1 MCQILIDVLQ
11 IVDLRLNATS
21 DEEEEEDD
29 TNQASAT
36 TSPPSQS
43 EFLFTSISSST
54 DTPLKHPSLEHVTLL
69 FDLYLTNMDP
79 IYKVLH
85 KPTLELFVK
94 EAVQDLGSI
103 PGGRPMEALMFVIY
117 FASINSL
124 TKEQCF
130 TLFGEERSVLWAR
143 SKQNAERALVKADL
157 LNSTELPTLQAFVI
171 FLVSSSLRFPDS
183 RTTYTCPYL
192 IPYLSVQTWSLS
204 TLSGA
209 DGLI

>member
-1 MCQILIDVLQ
+1 MYHVLIDILQ

-21 DEEEEEDD
+21 DEEDEEDD

-54 DTPLKHPSLEHVTLL
+54 DTPLQHPSSRHITLL
-69 FDLYLTNMDP
+69 FDLYFTNIDP
-79 IYKVLH
+79 IYKILH
-85 KPTLELFVK
+85 KPTLELFLK
-94 EAVQDLGSI
+94 EAVQDLGNI

-124 TKEQCF
+124 TKEQCV
-130 TLFGEERSVLWAR
+130 TLFEEERSALWAR
-143 SKQNAERALVKADL
+143 SKQNVERALVKADL

-171 FLVSSSLRFPDS
+171 FLVCSPLRFPDS
-183 RTTYTCPYL
+183 QQNHIYVPL
-192 IPYLSVQTWSLS
+192 LDHVLMLSNLVASEQY
-204 TLSGA
+204 
-209 DGLI
+209 